1 MAISRP
7 PLAGRSTDFSSGPA
21 PLASA
26 YPGLKVVRVQ
36 ASNGV
41 PARWRRTLSDAGI
54 VRGRAA
60 DRLTDAG
67 LFLFAVALG
76 GLAEAYLWRTHGL
89 VLDVVDLA
97 AGSLACLA
105 LWQRRYRPV
114 GVFVLA
120 FAAGSISPMAAGA
133 SLVAIVAVASR
144 VRGRALIVV
153 ALMAAAG
160 SIVFPL
166 VNPRAGEILQIGFPA
181 FLFTAVAFGWG
192 LYLRARRDL
201 VASLRQRAEQLE
213 ADQIRNAELAREAE
227 RRSIAREMHDGLAH
241 RLSLL
246 SVHAGALEFHP
257 DAPATEIAGAA
268 EVIRTSASAA
278 LDDLREIITVLRE
291 EPDDAA
297 RPPQPGF
304 GQLGDLL
311 EESRSAGMAVDARI
325 EVPGA
330 GKLPASA
337 GRTAYRVVQEGLT
350 NARKHAPGA
359 PVEVSV
365 TRDGEAGLV
374 VEVISRAVTA
384 ASGGPSLAGAG
395 SGTGLI
401 GLAERLALAGGDLE
415 HRTTVGGDF
424 VLRAMLPGQR

>member
-1 MAISRP
+1 MA
-7 PLAGRSTDFSSGPA
+7 
-21 PLASA
+21 
-26 YPGLKVVRVQ
+26 RVQ

-41 PARWRRTLSDAGI
+41 PARWRRTLPDAGI
-54 VRGRAA
+54 VRGPAA

-67 LFLFAVALG
+67 LFLFAVGLG
-76 GLAEAYLWRTHGL
+76 GLAERYLWRTHGQ

-133 SLVAIVAVASR
+133 SLVAICTAASR
-144 VRGRALIVV
+144 VRGRDLILV

-166 VNPRAGEILQIGFPA
+166 VNPRAGEVLQIGFPA
-181 FLFTAVAFGWG
+181 FLFTAMAFGWG
-192 LYLRARRDL
+192 LYLRARREL

-227 RRSIAREMHDGLAH
+227 RRSIAREMHDVLAH

-246 SVHAGALEFHP
+246 SVHAGALEFRP
-257 DAPATEIAGAA
+257 YAPASEIAGAA
-268 EVIRTSASAA
+268 EVVRTSASGA
-278 LDDLREIITVLRE
+278 LDDLREILTVLRE
-291 EPDDAA
+291 EPDIAA
-297 RPPQPGF
+297 GPPQPGF
-304 GQLGDLL
+304 SRLGNLV

-325 EVPGA
+325 DVPGV
-330 GKLPASA
+330 GELPALA

-365 TRDGEAGLV
+365 TCDGEAGLV
-374 VEVISRAVTA
+374 IEVISHAVTA
-384 ASGGPSLAGAG
+384 ASAAGSLAGAG

-401 GLAERLALAGGDLE
+401 GLAERLALAGGELE
-415 HRTTVGGDF
+415 HCTTAAGDF
-424 VLRAMLPGQR
+424 VLRAMLPGRR